1 MFDNLNLRNKFLAA
15 VVVPVGVLAAVAL
28 WSVAA
33 SHHLVGAF
41 ALMGGAATVGIAYR
55 IAEDVD
61 ARAARLAVQAAEL
74 ASVRLPAVLADLTRP
89 LADDPAEPAGADAAL
104 GDAGLGDASTAAPA
118 SVTGRDELGRVG
130 EALSLAE
137 SRARDAVAQER
148 ATISRNLG
156 AMVKNLA
163 RRNQSLLDR
172 QIEHIDWL
180 EAKEQDPERLEQL
193 FKLDHLATRMR
204 RTSESVL
211 VLGGAEATRQRGG
224 PAPIADVLRV
234 AMGET
239 EDYRNIR
246 LRTVDEI
253 HLAGGPAFDLA
264 HLLAEL
270 LENATQFSPPE
281 SPVEIHAVSL
291 GAEGYQVTVIDRGV
305 GMDERQLEEANGVL
319 ADPPDISLSIGHS
332 VGFIVVG
339 RLARRL
345 GATVTLSPTAGSGVT
360 AQVTVPVLVLID
372 APAATAG
379 PATAS
384 DHPAPNGT
392 GAPLDRLLSVDTSAL
407 PAGGGWQAPKVDQ
420 RRAKPLRA
428 RDGAAAAVPDSLK
441 PAAARTLEPGPTDE
455 PEATVPERP
464 LPSRADR
471 PTPPPSKRPRADRSP
486 ATDRATADRAAEDKA
501 PEDKAAEDKAAGDKA
516 AENRA
521 DGDGAARTLA
531 EAIPTGAAFDSGVEG
546 LLAADGATDRGPR
559 AEQPTAPATP
569 DDAAEAPWVPPTAG
583 EAGGSLTRRQR
594 GTSAAPTPKGPG
606 ARASARK
613 PDEIRSMITRY
624 RDGLKGTS
632 AGPTPT
638 TSIVPDAPEI
648 DAAVIDPDIV
658 DAAEAVLRSVN
669 EGPADSNGVEATGG
683 DGAAPATGTTPASKA
698 AARNRRRDRNG
709 NGTGSNPAEEEK

>member
-15 VVVPVGVLAAVAL
+15 VVAPVAVLAALAL
-28 WSVAA
+28 WSVA
-33 SHHLVGAF
+33 SGHHLLGAF

-55 IAEDVD
+55 IAEEVD
-61 ARAARLAVQAAEL
+61 ARAAALAAQAAEL

-89 LADDPAEPAGADAAL
+89 LGDEPADVTSADAGPDGQPA
-104 GDAGLGDASTAAPA
+104 DAPA
-118 SVTGRDELGRVG
+118 PVTGRDELGRVG
-130 EALSLAE
+130 EALALIEA
-137 SRARDAVAQER
+137 RARETVDRER

-246 LRTVDEI
+246 LRTVDEVK
-253 HLAGGPAFDLA
+253 LAGGPAFDLA

-281 SPVEIHAVSL
+281 SPVEIHAVNL
-291 GAEGYQVTVIDRGV
+291 GVEGYRVTVIDRGV
-305 GMDERQLEEANGVL
+305 GMDERQLDEANDVL

-332 VGFIVVG
+332 VGFIVIG

-345 GATVTLSPTAGSGVT
+345 GATVELSATAGSGVT
-360 AQVTVPVLVLID
+360 ANVVVPASMLID
-372 APAATAG
+372 APAVVGSQAA
-379 PATAS
+379 AS
-384 DHPAPNGT
+384 DRPAGKG
-392 GAPLDRLLSVDTSAL
+392 GALDRLLSVDSSAL
-407 PAGGGWQAPKVDQ
+407 PEGEGWQAPKVDQ
-420 RRAKPLRA
+420 RKGKPLRA
-428 RDGAAAAVPDSLK
+428 RDGATAAVPDSLK
-441 PAAARTLEPGPTDE
+441 PASARNPE
-455 PEATVPERP
+455 PEIDPEPADERAEEPAEEPVAQSPERP

-471 PTPPPSKRPRADRSP
+471 PALPPSKRPRPDRS
-486 ATDRATADRAAEDKA
+486 T
-501 PEDKAAEDKAAGDKA
+501 GDK
-516 AENRA
+516 
-521 DGDGAARTLA
+521 AARTLA
-531 EAIPTGAAFDSGVEG
+531 EAIPTGAAFDTGVEG
-546 LLAADGATDRGPR
+546 LLADDEPSADDGAGPS
-559 AEQPTAPATP
+559 PADP
-569 DDAAEAPWVPPTAG
+569 GDGPWVPPTAAG
-583 EAGGSLTRRQR
+583 EAGGALTRRQK
-594 GTSAAPTPKGPG
+594 GASAAPQPKGAG
-606 ARASARK
+606 ARASSRK

-624 RDGLKGTS
+624 RDGLKGTG

-638 TSIVPDAPEI
+638 TSIVPDPPAEI
-648 DAAVIDPDIV
+648 DPAVIDPDII

-669 EGPADSNGVEATGG
+669 DGPTETGPNGTASGSGAEAPTTGS
-683 DGAAPATGTTPASKA
+683 GTAGSESRS
-698 AARNRRRDRNG
+698 AARSRRRNRTGNG
-709 NGTGSNPAEEEK
+709 NGNGNGNGKSPAGEEK

>member
-15 VVVPVGVLAAVAL
+15 VVVPVGFLAALAL
-28 WSVAA
+28 GSVATG
-33 SHHLVGAF
+33 HYLLGAF

-55 IAEDVD
+55 IAEEVD
-61 ARAARLAVQAAEL
+61 ARASALAVQATEL

-89 LADDPAEPAGADAAL
+89 PGDDRADAGTGTGTGTGTDDSV
-104 GDAGLGDASTAAPA
+104 GDGAAPVA
-118 SVTGRDELGRVG
+118 VTGRDELGRVG
-130 EALSLAE
+130 EALTLVAT
-137 SRARDAVAQER
+137 RARETVEQER

-180 EAKEQDPERLEQL
+180 EAKEQDPDRLEQL

-246 LRTVDEI
+246 LRTVDQVK
-253 HLAGGPAFDLA
+253 LAGGPAFDLA

-281 SPVEIHAVSL
+281 SPVEIHAVNL
-291 GAEGYQVTVIDRGV
+291 GADGFQVTVIDRGV
-305 GMDERQLEEANGVL
+305 GMDERQLDEANAVL

-345 GATVTLSPTAGSGVT
+345 GATVELAPTAGSGVT
-360 AQVTVPVLVLID
+360 AHVVVPASVLID
-372 APAATAG
+372 APAVAG
-379 PATAS
+379 GSAASARPAG
-384 DHPAPNGT
+384 DVGT
-392 GAPLDRLLSVDTSAL
+392 GDALDRLLAVDSSAL
-407 PAGGGWQAPKVDQ
+407 PEGEGWQAPKVDQ
-420 RRAKPLRA
+420 RKAKPLRA
-428 RDGAAAAVPDSLK
+428 RDGASAAVPDSLK
-441 PAAARTLEPGPTDE
+441 PASARTPE
-455 PEATVPERP
+455 PENETEPELGPETEDAPTGEQVAEPTAKAPERP

-471 PTPPPSKRPRADRSP
+471 PALPPSKRPRSDRPS
-486 ATDRATADRAAEDKA
+486 
-501 PEDKAAEDKAAGDKA
+501 

-521 DGDGAARTLA
+521 AAEKAARTLA

-546 LLAADGATDRGPR
+546 LLAEDGPVDDEPR
-559 AEQPTAPATP
+559 AEQPTPP
-569 DDAAEAPWVPPTAG
+569 VDPGAPWVPPSIAG
-583 EAGGSLTRRQR
+583 EAGGSLSRRQK
-594 GTSAAPTPKGPG
+594 GTSAAPVTKGPG
-606 ARASARK
+606 ARASSRK

-624 RDGLKGTS
+624 RDGLKGTG
-632 AGPTPT
+632 AGPTPSG
-638 TSIVPDAPEI
+638 SIVPDAPAE
-648 DAAVIDPDIV
+648 IDPDIM

-669 EGPADSNGVEATGG
+669 EGPAETTVAQPAEAQPAETQPAEAGS
-683 DGAAPATGTTPASKA
+683 APTTGTGTAGSGSKA
-698 AARNRRRDRNG
+698 AARTRRRNGNG
-709 NGTGSNPAEEEK
+709 NGTGSKPAGEEK

>member
-1 MFDNLNLRNKFLAA
+1 MA
-15 VVVPVGVLAAVAL
+15 
-28 WSVAA
+28 
-33 SHHLVGAF
+33 
-41 ALMGGAATVGIAYR
+41 
-55 IAEDVD
+55 
-61 ARAARLAVQAAEL
+61 
-74 ASVRLPAVLADLTRP
+74 
-89 LADDPAEPAGADAAL
+89 
-104 GDAGLGDASTAAPA
+104 
-118 SVTGRDELGRVG
+118 VTGRDELGRVG
-130 EALSLAE
+130 EALTLVE
-137 SRARDAVAQER
+137 TRARETVERER

-224 PAPIADVLRV
+224 PTPIADVLRV

-246 LRTVDEI
+246 LRTVDEVK
-253 HLAGGPAFDLA
+253 LAGGPAFDLA

-281 SPVEIHAVSL
+281 SPVEIHAVNL

-305 GMDERQLEEANGVL
+305 GMDERQLDEANDVL

-345 GATVTLSPTAGSGVT
+345 GATVELAPTAGSGVT
-360 AQVTVPVLVLID
+360 AHVVVPASVLID
-372 APAATAG
+372 APAVAGGSAAVSDRPAAGGTAG
-379 PATAS
+379 A
-384 DHPAPNGT
+384 
-392 GAPLDRLLSVDTSAL
+392 LDRLLAVDSSAL
-407 PAGGGWQAPKVDQ
+407 PEGEGWQAPKVDQ
-420 RRAKPLRA
+420 RKAKPLRA

-441 PAAARTLEPGPTDE
+441 PASARAAEPEPQTDDDTAGEPADE
-455 PEATVPERP
+455 PEAKAAERA

-471 PTPPPSKRPRADRSP
+471 PALPPSKRPRP
-486 ATDRATADRAAEDKA
+486 DRA
-501 PEDKAAEDKAAGDKA
+501 A

-521 DGDGAARTLA
+521 AAEKAASTLA

-546 LLAADGATDRGPR
+546 LLAEEGPADDEPR
-559 AEQPTAPATP
+559 AEQPTAPIDP
-569 DDAAEAPWVPPTAG
+569 DAPWVPPAAG
-583 EAGGSLTRRQR
+583 GQAGGSLTRRQK
-594 GTSAAPTPKGPG
+594 GTSATPVAKGPG
-606 ARASARK
+606 ARASSRK

-624 RDGLKGTS
+624 RDGLKGTG
-632 AGPTPT
+632 AGPAPSG
-638 TSIVPDAPEI
+638 SIVPDSPAE
-648 DAAVIDPDIV
+648 IDPDII
-658 DAAEAVLRSVN
+658 DTAEAVLRSVN
-669 EGPADSNGVEATGG
+669 EGPAETTVAEPAPPAD
-683 DGAAPATGTTPASKA
+683 DGAAPTTATGTTDTGTTGSGSKA
-698 AARNRRRDRNG
+698 AARNRRRSRDD
-709 NGTGSNPAEEEK
+709 NGTGSKPAGEEK